1 MKYIRFAGN
10 RAAPVFVEFPDF
22 VEHVAIA
29 EALRP
34 VLGAVVSAG
43 FVTDSGECEG
53 RSESLGVWADPS
65 DTRIRQ
71 ITMRR
76 VL

>member
-1 MKYIRFAGN
+1 MKYIRFQGS
-10 RAAPVFVEFPDF
+10 RAAPIFVEFPDF
-22 VEHVAIA
+22 VEHVAMA

-43 FVTDSGECEG
+43 FVSDSGECEG
-53 RSESLGVWADPS
+53 RSESLGVWAGPN